1 MKRYLVWFPVVVGV
15 VLAGV
20 LVGCSTISSVGNLIS
35 GITGND
41 TEADTT
47 QGGSDS
53 GAVASA
59 SGTGNSAVGPVAANR
74 LQAMQANMLFT
85 STYYQVFFI
94 GGYDP
99 AGDDFQEGEGV
110 TWAIRSSQDR
120 AADSAT
126 IVRALLKRESRGS
139 WWYMALES
147 DGQVIEYEVLLDADY
162 APLEMVWADPDSG
175 QVLRQVFEPGQ
186 VAGPGTGEES
196 GAMVYSSEAESL
208 ASRTT
213 ERVTVPAG
221 SYSAEHVVF
230 RASDYQ
236 SGEQVEYNWWVVE
249 SVPGNLVKF
258 EYVVA
263 DGSGEELLSGELTET
278 RTDYR
283 TKFASY

>member
-1 MKRYLVWFPVVVGV
+1 
-15 VLAGV
+15 
-20 LVGCSTISSVGNLIS
+20 
-35 GITGND
+35 
-41 TEADTT
+41 
-47 QGGSDS
+47 
-53 GAVASA
+53 
-59 SGTGNSAVGPVAANR
+59 
-74 LQAMQANMLFT
+74 MLFT